1 MVWLEV
7 VHSFGVSYVYCCFME
22 WLFVS
27 SSLCLL
33 MAVGVLLDELRG
45 PVKSKTGT
53 TTTMATITVRT
64 TTMTTKMT
72 DDDGNVDVKGRT
84 R

>member
-1 MVWLEV
+1 
-7 VHSFGVSYVYCCFME
+7 
-22 WLFVS
+22 
-27 SSLCLL
+27 

-45 PVKSKTGT
+45 LVTSKTGT
-53 TTTMATITVRT
+53 TTTMTTIMART